1 MALSRMWAA
10 LRVGFDLYPITSFA
24 DHKSPSLRLHADATI
39 YRHQPCT
46 NRYLSKQ
53 NSSYAV
59 IRYLQK

>member
-10 LRVGFDLYPITSFA
+10 LRVGFDLPNYLFCRSQKPIAAFT
-24 DHKSPSLRLHADATI
+24 ADATI

-53 NSSYAV
+53 NCSYAV